1 MGYADIGEEE
11 DWGRAD
17 QKSPQEADG
26 HATSKK
32 RKDGSTAGD
41 CHACMNRAQLSMLRP
56 CVLVANDTA
65 ICHGPQLTPQ
75 TSEAARGKVRNQI
88 LRPVSACKA
97 CSRGRLSGL
106 HSEAQQQTNQARTS

>member
-17 QKSPQEADG
+17 QKSPQEADKN
-26 HATSKK
+26 ATSKK

-41 CHACMNRAQLSMLRP
+41 CHACMMRAELSTLRP

-65 ICHGPQLTPQ
+65 IRQEAQFTPQ
-75 TSEAARGKVRNQI
+75 ISEAASEKVQNQI

-97 CSRGRLSGL
+97 CSRGRLPGL
-106 HSEAQQQTNQARTS
+106 HSAALQQTSQARTS

>member
-41 CHACMNRAQLSMLRP
+41 CHACMNRAPLSMLRP
-56 CVLVANDTA
+56 CMLVAIDTA
-65 ICHGPQLTPQ
+65 ICQGPQLTLQ
-75 TSEAARGKVRNQI
+75 ISEAASEKVWNQI

-97 CSRGRLSGL
+97 CSRGRPSGL
-106 HSEAQQQTNQARTS
+106 HSAAPQQTNQARTS